1 VASFDNSAGYRYFF
15 KYVGKEYPYMFS
27 HAWGGSIS
35 YPNPVTLVPILKG
48 DKSLSNGCTADSYA
62 NSDVKGKVVLIISDT
77 NACTSEASG
86 AVAKSAGAV
95 GVLVQTATYGI
106 EFIDGRHDIAMGSV
120 ERSIARALIAAYD
133 SAATLEWSK
142 VKQPFDIEGGGAVSD
157 FSSWGLDGELR
168 IKPDIGAPGGNIYS
182 TYPQEMGSYSICNV
196 IAWIPSWMS
205 PLA

>member
-1 VASFDNSAGYRYFF
+1 
-15 KYVGKEYPYMFS
+15 MFS